1 VKREPLWYKEAIIY
15 ELRVRSFYDSD
26 GDGLGDLE
34 GVIQKLD
41 YLQDLGVTALWLLP
55 VYPSPLKDD
64 GYDIADYMSVDRA
77 VGTLDDFKRLLD
89 AAHARDLKVI
99 TELVLNHTSDL
110 HPWFQRARRSP
121 KGSSQRD
128 FYVWTD
134 DPRQWSGARIIFQD
148 FETSNWTWDP
158 VAQAYYWHRFFAHQP
173 DLNFDNPEVEQAML
187 RVVDH
192 WFELGVDGMRLDAV
206 PYLFERENTGCENL
220 PETHA
225 FLRKLRAHIDS
236 KFDSRMLL
244 AEANQWPEDA
254 AAYFGAGDECHM
266 AFHFPIMPR
275 LFMALRMEDSYPI
288 ADILEQTPVIPET
301 CQWAIFLRNHD
312 ELTLEM
318 VTEEE
323 RDYMVQRYA
332 SDKQTRINLGIRRR
346 LAPLLQ
352 NDRRSIELM
361 NALLLSMPGAPVVY
375 YGDEIGMGDNAY
387 LGDRNGVR
395 TPMQWSPDRN
405 GGFSRA
411 NPQRLVLPTIIDPEY
426 SYEAVNVEVQQQ
438 NSSSLLWWMK
448 RAIALRKHHPTFARG
463 TLRLL
468 APENRK
474 VLAFVREDASETL
487 LAVLNL
493 SRAPQW
499 VELELAEFKGVK
511 PLELIGNLEFPAI
524 GDKPYLLTLGGHDVY
539 WFSLTR
545 AAQAKNPELP
555 SVPFS
560 APVFERPSTEP
571 QPLLRPGSPLEGVL
585 LRYMPAQRWFRNKAR
600 RLAKARLHDAVALP
614 GGHDLF
620 LAFVECSFD
629 EGEPETYAL
638 PVAFEQGDAQPAGGL
653 LGLRSPASPGSVTW
667 IVDASGQ
674 GRVGQALHALAAGEH
689 TLRGAE
695 VELTGVRSVGAP
707 SGETPVLSSRA
718 LGAEQSNSS
727 FRIGSDVAGKLV
739 RKLEEGT
746 SLEVRVLEYLARAP
760 ARPRVP
766 ELIARIEVELG
777 RGAPSTLWLSE
788 SYVQNEGDA
797 WGVTVDA
804 VQRFYERVLSSHRA
818 EEPVLP
824 PTGIAAAGAEAP
836 PLVVDLLAEHLPLVR
851 LLGER
856 TAELHRALAH
866 DRHDP
871 AFAPRAHTAL
881 SQRSFYQSL
890 RNLSARSF
898 DKLGRANLEPAA
910 RELANT
916 LRQRK
921 HELSRRLDRL
931 LTVRL
936 GGRLMRVH
944 GDYHLG
950 QVLYTGRDFYIVDFE
965 GEPARSRSDRERL
978 RSPLADVAGML
989 RSFHYAA
996 YGALTGEL
1004 SGSHVREHDRA
1015 ELLRWAA
1022 FHERWASATFLA
1034 GYFAGMAKTDLLP
1047 APGPELELELDVHL
1061 LEKAL
1066 YEVGYE
1072 LDARPRWV
1080 ELPLRGLLDV
1090 LGQPAPPS

>member
-1 VKREPLWYKEAIIY
+1 LKREALWYKEAILY

-26 GDGLGDLE
+26 GDGIGDLE

-55 VYPSPLKDD
+55 VYPSPLRDD
-64 GYDIADYMSVDRA
+64 GYDIADYMTVDRS
-77 VGTLDDFKRLLD
+77 VGTLDDFRRLLD
-89 AAHARDLKVI
+89 AAHERGLKVI
-99 TELVLNHTSDL
+99 SELVLNHTSDT
-110 HPWFQRARRSP
+110 HPWFQRARRAP
-121 KGSSQRD
+121 KGSNYRN

-134 DPRQWSGARIIFQD
+134 DPRQWSSARIIFQD
-148 FETSNWTWDP
+148 FETSNWTWDA
-158 VAQAYYWHRFFAHQP
+158 VANAYYWHRFFSHQP
-173 DLNFDNPEVEQAML
+173 DLNFDHPEVREAML

-206 PYLFERENTGCENL
+206 PYLYEREGTTCENL

-225 FLRKLRAHIDS
+225 FLRELRAHIDA
-236 KFDSRMLL
+236 KFEGRMLL

-288 ADILEQTPVIPET
+288 ADILEQTPVIPER

-332 SDKQTRINLGIRRR
+332 RDRQTRINLGIRRR

-361 NALLLSMPGAPVVY
+361 NALLLSMPGAPVLY

-411 NPQRLVLPTIIDPEY
+411 NPQRLILPTIIDPEF
-426 SYEAVNVEVQQQ
+426 SYETVNVEVQQS
-438 NSSSLLWWMK
+438 NPSSLLWWMK
-448 RAIALRKHHPTFARG
+448 RAIALRKQHPTFARG
-463 TLRLL
+463 NLRIL

-474 VLAFVREDASETL
+474 VLAFVREDAQETL
-487 LAVLNL
+487 LVVMNL

-499 VELELAEFKGVK
+499 VELELAEFKGVR
-511 PLELIGNLEFPAI
+511 PLELFGNIDFPAI
-524 GDKPYLLTLGGHDVY
+524 ADKPYLLTLGGHDVF

-545 AAQAKNPELP
+545 AVQTKNPELP
-555 SVPFS
+555 SLPFT
-560 APVFERPSTEP
+560 APVLERASTEP
-571 QPLLRPGSPLEGVL
+571 HVLLRPGSPLESVL
-585 LRYMPAQRWFRNKAR
+585 LRFMPLQRWFRNKAR
-600 RLAKARLHDAVALP
+600 RLVRARLFDAVPFPGSHDA
-614 GGHDLF
+614 F
-620 LAFVECSFD
+620 LVFIETSFD
-629 EGEPETYAL
+629 EGEPEVYVL
-638 PVAFEQGDAQPAGGL
+638 PVAFEQADAQPSGGL
-653 LGLRSPASPGSVTW
+653 LGLRSPANPTTTTW

-674 GRVGQALHALAAGEH
+674 GRVGPALHAFATGEH
-689 TLRGAE
+689 TLHGSL
-695 VELTGVRSVGAP
+695 VELTGIRST
-707 SGETPVLSSRA
+707 SITSSEPAVTSARA
-718 LGAEQSNSS
+718 LGVEQSNSS
-727 FRIGSDVAGKLV
+727 FRIGQDFAGKLV
-739 RKLEEGT
+739 RKLEEGV
-746 SLEVRVLEYLARAP
+746 SLEVRVLDHLARAP
-760 ARPRVP
+760 TKTRVP
-766 ELIARIEVELG
+766 ELIARVDVDLG
-777 RGAPSTLWLSE
+777 RGSPSTLWISE
-788 SYVQNEGDA
+788 RYVQNEGDA
-797 WGVTVDA
+797 WGVTVDS
-804 VQRFYERVLSSHRA
+804 VQRFYERVLSSHRE

-824 PTGIAAAGAEAP
+824 PAGSKAPRAEP
-836 PLVVDLLAEHLPLVR
+836 PRLVSDLLGEQLPLVK
-851 LLGER
+851 LLGTR
-856 TAELHRALAH
+856 TAELHVALAH
-866 DRHDP
+866 DRLHP
-871 AFAPRAHTAL
+871 AFAPRPHTAL

-890 RNLSARSF
+890 RNLSARTF
-898 DKLGRANLEPAA
+898 DKLAAAALLPPA
-910 RELANT
+910 RELADE
-916 LRQRK
+916 LRGKKR
-921 HELSRRLDRL
+921 ELGRRIDRL
-931 LTVRL
+931 LGTRL

-950 QVLYTGRDFYIVDFE
+950 QVLYTGKDFYIVDFE

-978 RSPLADVAGML
+978 RSPLADIAGML

-1004 SGSHVREHDRA
+1004 SGSQVRETDRA
-1015 ELLRWAA
+1015 VLTRWAA
-1022 FHERWASATFLA
+1022 FHERWASVTFLA
-1034 GYFAGMAKTDLLP
+1034 AYLAGMSDTDLLP
-1047 APGPELELELDVHL
+1047 PAGAELDLELEVHL

-1090 LGQPAPPS
+1090 LGG

>member
-1 VKREPLWYKEAIIY
+1 MKREPLWYKEAILY

-26 GDGLGDLE
+26 GDGIGDLA
-34 GVIQKLD
+34 GLIQKLD
-41 YLQDLGVTALWLLP
+41 YLQDLGVTAIWLLP
-55 VYPSPLKDD
+55 VYPSPLRDD
-64 GYDIADYMSVDRA
+64 GYDIADYMTVDRTA
-77 VGTLDDFKRLLD
+77 GTLDDFRRLLD
-89 AAHARDLKVI
+89 AAHERGLKVI
-99 TELVLNHTSDL
+99 TELVLNHTSDA
-110 HPWFQRARRSP
+110 HPWFQRARLAP
-121 KGSSQRD
+121 KGSNFRD
-128 FYVWTD
+128 FYVWSD
-134 DPRQWSGARIIFQD
+134 DPRQWSSARVIFQD
-148 FETSNWTWDP
+148 FEASNWTWD
-158 VAQAYYWHRFFAHQP
+158 AAANAYFWHRFFSHQP
-173 DLNFDNPEVEQAML
+173 DLNFENPEVRQAML

-206 PYLFERENTGCENL
+206 PYLYEHEGTACENL
-220 PETHA
+220 PETHG
-225 FLRKLRAHIDS
+225 FLKELRAHIDA
-236 KFDSRMLL
+236 KFENRMLL

-254 AAYFGAGDECHM
+254 AAYFGSGDECHM

-323 RDYMVQRYA
+323 RDYMVQRFA
-332 SDKQTRINLGIRRR
+332 RDRQTRINLGIRRR

-361 NALLLSMPGAPVVY
+361 NALLLSMPGAPVIY

-411 NPQRLVLPTIIDPEY
+411 NPQRLILPPIIDPEY
-426 SYEAVNVEVQQQ
+426 SYESVNVEVQQS
-438 NSSSLLWWMK
+438 NPSSLLWWMK
-448 RAIALRKHHPTFARG
+448 RAIALRKQHPTFARG
-463 TLRLL
+463 TLRML

-474 VLAFVREDASETL
+474 VLAFVREDPQETL
-487 LAVLNL
+487 LVVMNL

-499 VELELAEFKGVK
+499 VELELAEFKGVR
-511 PLELIGNLEFPAI
+511 PLELFGNIDFPAI
-524 GDKPYLLTLGGHDVY
+524 SERPYLLTLAGHDVF

-545 AAQAKNPELP
+545 AVQTKNPEAQSLP
-555 SVPFS
+555 FA
-560 APVFERPSTEP
+560 APVIERASTEP
-571 QPLLRPGSPLEGVL
+571 HVLLRPGSPLENVL
-585 LRYMPAQRWFRNKAR
+585 VRFLPLQRWFRNKAR
-600 RLAKARLHDAVALP
+600 RLVRTRLFDAVPFPGSHDA
-614 GGHDLF
+614 F
-620 LAFVECSFD
+620 LAFIEASFD
-629 EGEPETYAL
+629 EGEPEVYVL
-638 PVAFEQGDAQPAGGL
+638 PVAFEQAEAQPTGGL
-653 LGLRSPASPGSVTW
+653 LGLRSAATPPVTTW

-674 GRVGQALHALAAGEH
+674 GRVGQALHALAGGEH
-689 TLRGAE
+689 SLRGSV
-695 VELTGVRSVGAP
+695 VELTGVRSANIASTEPAV
-707 SGETPVLSSRA
+707 TSSRA

-727 FRIGSDVAGKLV
+727 FRIGQDFAGKLL
-739 RKLEEGT
+739 RKLEEGR
-746 SLEVRVLEYLARAP
+746 SLEVRVLEHLARAP
-760 ARPRVP
+760 TKPRVP
-766 ELIARIEVELG
+766 ELIARIDVDLG
-777 RGAPSTLWLSE
+777 RGSPSTLWLSE
-788 SYVQNEGDA
+788 TYIQNEGDA

-804 VQRFYERVLSSHRA
+804 VQRFYERVLSTHRE

-824 PTGIAAAGAEAP
+824 RPGGASSLVEQP
-836 PLVVDLLAEHLPLVR
+836 PLVTDLLQDHLSLVK

-856 TAELHRALAH
+856 TAELHISLAH
-866 DRHDP
+866 DRLHP
-871 AFAPRAHTAL
+871 AFAPRPQTTL

-890 RNLSARSF
+890 RNLIARTF
-898 DKLGRANLEPAA
+898 DKLNHAA
-910 RELANT
+910 LAPEALELADK
-916 LRQRK
+916 LRGKKR
-921 HELSRRLDRL
+921 ELSRRIDRL
-931 LTVRL
+931 LATRL

-1004 SGSHVREHDRA
+1004 SGSQVRATDRGV
-1015 ELLRWAA
+1015 LTRWAA
-1022 FHERWASATFLA
+1022 FHERWASVTFLA
-1034 GYFAGMAKTDLLP
+1034 AYFQRMAGTDLLP
-1047 APGPELELELDVHL
+1047 PAGPELELELEVHL

-1090 LGQPAPPS
+1090 LGG

>member
-1 VKREPLWYKEAIIY
+1 
-15 ELRVRSFYDSD
+15 
-26 GDGLGDLE
+26 
-34 GVIQKLD
+34 
-41 YLQDLGVTALWLLP
+41 
-55 VYPSPLKDD
+55 
-64 GYDIADYMSVDRA
+64 
-77 VGTLDDFKRLLD
+77 
-89 AAHARDLKVI
+89 
-99 TELVLNHTSDL
+99 
-110 HPWFQRARRSP
+110 
-121 KGSSQRD
+121 
-128 FYVWTD
+128 
-134 DPRQWSGARIIFQD
+134 
-148 FETSNWTWDP
+148 
-158 VAQAYYWHRFFAHQP
+158 
-173 DLNFDNPEVEQAML
+173 
-187 RVVDH
+187 
-192 WFELGVDGMRLDAV
+192 
-206 PYLFERENTGCENL
+206 
-220 PETHA
+220 
-225 FLRKLRAHIDS
+225 
-236 KFDSRMLL
+236 
-244 AEANQWPEDA
+244 
-254 AAYFGAGDECHM
+254 
-266 AFHFPIMPR
+266 
-275 LFMALRMEDSYPI
+275 MALRLEDSYPI
-288 ADILEQTPVIPET
+288 ADILEQTPVIPES

-323 RDYMVQRYA
+323 RDYMVQRFA

-361 NALLLSMPGAPVVY
+361 NALLFSMPGAPVVY

-411 NPQRLVLPTIIDPEY
+411 NPQRLILPPIIDPEY
-426 SYEAVNVEVQQQ
+426 SYETVNVEVQQS
-438 NSSSLLWWMK
+438 NASSLLWWMK
-448 RAIALRKHHPTFARG
+448 RAIALRKQHPTFARG
-463 TLRLL
+463 SLKLL

-474 VLAFVREDASETL
+474 VLAFVREDAEETL

-493 SRAPQW
+493 SRTPQW
-499 VELELAEFKGVK
+499 VELELADFKGVR
-511 PLELIGNLEFPAI
+511 PLELIGNIEFPAI
-524 GDKPYLLTLGGHDVY
+524 GEKPYLLTLGGHDVY

-545 AAQAKNPELP
+545 AAQAKNPEP
-555 SVPFS
+555 PTTPFS
-560 APVFERPSTEP
+560 APVLERASTEP
-571 QPLLRPGSPLEGVL
+571 QPLLRPGSPLESVL
-585 LRYMPAQRWFRNKAR
+585 LRYMPSQRWFRNKAR
-600 RLAKARLHDAVALP
+600 RLAKARLYDAIAFPGSHDT
-614 GGHDLF
+614 F

-638 PVAFEQGDAQPAGGL
+638 PLAFEQGETQPTGGL
-653 LGLRSPASPGSVTW
+653 LGLRSPANPNTVAW

-689 TLRGAE
+689 VVRGAE
-695 VELTGVRSVGAP
+695 VELVGIRSAGIGSA
-707 SGETPVLSSRA
+707 ETPVTSSRA

-746 SLEVRVLEYLARAP
+746 SLEVRVLEYLNRAP

-766 ELIARIEVELG
+766 ELIARVEVDLG
-777 RGAPSTLWLSE
+777 RGTPSTLWLSE
-788 SYVQNEGDA
+788 TYVQNEGDA

-804 VQRFYERVLSSHRA
+804 VQRFYDRVLSSHRE

-824 PTGIAAAGAEAP
+824 PLGSAAAGAEPP
-836 PLVVDLLAEHLPLVR
+836 PLVIDLLAEHLPLVR

-866 DRHDP
+866 DRNNP
-871 AFAPRAHTAL
+871 EFMPRAHTAL

-898 DKLGRANLEPAA
+898 DKLARAHLEPPAL
-910 RELANT
+910 ELANA
-916 LRQRK
+916 LRAKK
-921 HELSRRLDRL
+921 HELSRRFDRL

-965 GEPARSRSDRERL
+965 GEPARSRSERERL
-978 RSPLADVAGML
+978 RSPLADVAGKL

-996 YGALTGEL
+996 VGALTGEL
-1004 SGSHVREHDRA
+1004 SGSHVRENDRPM
-1015 ELLRWAA
+1015 LLRWAS
-1022 FHERWASATFLA
+1022 FHERWASVTFLA
-1034 GYFAGMAKTDLLP
+1034 GYLAGMAKADLIP
-1047 APGPELELELDVHL
+1047 PPGPELELELEVHL

-1090 LGQPAPPS
+1090 LGP